1 MIDEASL
8 LKFRNLFGDER
19 QLEKDYLLNL
29 MLKTISINRISNY
42 LEFKGGTALYMLH
55 GLDRFSEDRDFS
67 YVGDASGIG
76 ARIDSLIEPV
86 VKDFERSYNITKK
99 KGNVLVKDENGLLTS
114 IRSEFFI
121 EGPLFAKTGK
131 RHKIKIDI
139 SVRQDLILKPESLSF
154 VSKYYDI
161 GTMVIYS
168 MPIEELL
175 AEKLCAMMERDEARD
190 IYDAYFM
197 MQRKSIIYDRVL
209 FNKKLKLRNEEYDEK
224 QLISKIRAMKEN
236 KWKEE
241 LKYLVKDLPKLGE
254 VKKQLIKVLTGGK
267 SMKGTH
273 A

>member
-8 LKFRNLFGDER
+8 LKFGNLFSDER

-55 GLDRFSEDRDFS
+55 GLDRFSEDLDFS
-67 YVGDASGIG
+67 YMGDASGIG

-86 VKDFERSYNITKK
+86 VKDFERSYNITKN
-99 KGNVLVKDENGLLTS
+99 KGNVLVNDENGLLTS
-114 IRSEFFI
+114 IRSEFFV

-139 SVRQDLILKPESLSF
+139 SVRHDLILKPESLSF

-161 GTMVIYS
+161 GTMVIYL
-168 MPIEELL
+168 MPVEELL
-175 AEKLCAMMERDEARD
+175 AEKLCAIMERNETRD

-197 MQRKSIIYDRVL
+197 MRRKLIKYDKAL
-209 FNKKLKLRNEEYDEK
+209 FNKKLKLRNEKYNEK
-224 QLISKIRAMKEN
+224 QLVSKIRAMKEN
-236 KWKEE
+236 RWKEE
-241 LKYLVKDLPKLGE
+241 LKYLVKGLPKLNE
-254 VKKQLIKVLTGGK
+254 VKKQLIEALTGERNGK
-267 SMKGTH
+267 STN